1 MIFVHGSGSSRLSR
15 RNRAVAEWFQ
25 QDGLATLLLDLLT
38 AEEDTLDRVTAE
50 LRFDVPLLTARV
62 TAAVTWAR
70 RYPSTS
76 GLAIGLFGAS
86 TGAGAALRAA
96 AARAD
101 AIGAVVSRGGRPDF
115 AGRALRLVKAP
126 TLLIVGGKDRQVLEV
141 NREARGQLAGERHLE
156 IIPGATHLFEEA
168 GALEEVAR
176 LASAWFTRHLTGR
189 IARSA

>member
-1 MIFVHGSGSSRLSR
+1 MRAIIESVPVRIDAQRVTLDGDLAVPAGAQGLVIFVHGSGSSRLSR

-38 AEEDTLDRVTAE
+38 HEEDTLDRATAV

-62 TAAVTWAR
+62 IAAATWAR

-96 AARAD
+96 ARAD
-101 AIGAVVSRGGRPDF
+101 SIGAVVSRGGRPDF

-126 TLLIVGGKDRQVLEV
+126 TLLIVGG
-141 NREARGQLAGERHLE
+141 
-156 IIPGATHLFEEA
+156 
-168 GALEEVAR
+168 
-176 LASAWFTRHLTGR
+176 R
-189 IARSA
+189 IVKSWK